1 MFYVQLVSLG
11 GILGPLKP
19 VFTLFCSSGRHMFKA
34 KVQKSKNIVMAQGV
48 YCYIEGLNFVNFGPI
63 HGFYNHYLV
72 LEDNTRGLGAEIR
85 FLMGSKTFFLQI
97 LAWFCDD
104 GSKVRPLAM
113 VFVCIML
120 LGLTRRDIN
129 LFFSFSDFETR
140 TRINPDIFQTK
151 RLLRKILSFFVCVF
165 FSS

>member
-19 VFTLFCSSGRHMFKA
+19 VFTLFCSFGRHMFKA

-63 HGFYNHYLV
+63 HDFFNHYLV

-113 VFVCIML
+113 IFVFIML

-140 TRINPDIFQTK
+140 TRNNPDIFQTK
-151 RLLRKILSFFVCVF
+151 RLFRIF
-165 FSS
+165 

>member
-1 MFYVQLVSLG
+1 MFFVQLVPLG

-19 VFTLFCSSGRHMFKA
+19 VFTLFCSFGRHMFKA

-97 LAWFCDD
+97 LA
-104 GSKVRPLAM
+104 
-113 VFVCIML
+113 
-120 LGLTRRDIN
+120 
-129 LFFSFSDFETR
+129 
-140 TRINPDIFQTK
+140 
-151 RLLRKILSFFVCVF
+151 
-165 FSS
+165 